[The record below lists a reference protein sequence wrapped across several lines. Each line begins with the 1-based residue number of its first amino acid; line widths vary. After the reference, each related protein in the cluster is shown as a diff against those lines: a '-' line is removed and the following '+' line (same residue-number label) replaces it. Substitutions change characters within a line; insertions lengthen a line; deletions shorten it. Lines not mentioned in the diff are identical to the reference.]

1 MVSLFQTN
9 IKLENEEASDQCHI
23 KEAAVP
29 SYTIIFFL
37 YILFKIFFLG
47 ENLNTNFT
55 FNTKLKGNVG
65 QCQGVCLDRFQ
76 TN

>member
-1 MVSLFQTN
+1 MK
-9 IKLENEEASDQCHI
+9 KLAISATSSKQQF
-23 KEAAVP
+23 P

-76 TN
+76 TIN

>member
-1 MVSLFQTN
+1 MK
-9 IKLENEEASDQCHI
+9 KLAISATSRKQQF
-23 KEAAVP
+23 P

-55 FNTKLKGNVG
+55 FNTKLKGDVRP
-65 QCQGVCLDRFQ
+65 CQGVSVWIDFKQ
-76 TN
+76 